1 MDYLTQYYKNKTEEL
16 QERYG
21 ILATKLL
28 FVIEDQSNLTDAQI
42 EDWIKG
48 NAQNEEQAKNM
59 RELLKRRRARDLGNQ
74 NPKKDY
80 SSIKQTNQTSKTP
93 KTGAPNGGAAK
104 TGAAKTGA
112 PNGGAPNGGTG
123 KTTSSTSSSG
133 EPPIYPESPSKTG
146 TSNVKP
152 TEPPVHPKAASTKS
166 SAKTGSVK
174 GGFAKGAA
182 GFGAGVGV
190 AIPVDMAT
198 RTALSAAGVENEEAH
213 DLTAAFTSGA
223 AGGAADVAATSALSG
238 AGMGSSI
245 AAGLRAATPIGL
257 ATVAGTAL
265 GKYVVKPLADIT
277 YKLPGEKGNAK
288 STIDRYGE
296 GMYNASPIVRG
307 ITNLI
312 AGNKLTAGSGDL
324 NEKPKG
330 VAGGDPTLKAK
341 WDAEEAAEQQEKEA
355 KIAADETQKAERAKG
370 RADRIA
376 AKVAEIK
383 AKANQQ

>member
-16 QERYG
+16 QERYEFLYYELKM
-21 ILATKLL
+21 LA
-28 FVIEDQSNLTDAQI
+28 EDIRSMTDADI
-42 EDWIKG
+42 EEWIKV
-48 NAQNEEQAKNM
+48 NAQNPEQANQF
-59 RELLKRRRARDLGNQ
+59 RETLKKRRASKNGA
-74 NPKKDY
+74 PKAETPKAETP
-80 SSIKQTNQTSKTP
+80 KAKTSK
-93 KTGAPNGGAAK
+93 NV
-104 TGAAKTGA
+104 
-112 PNGGAPNGGTG
+112 
-123 KTTSSTSSSG
+123 TTSPPSSTSSSG
-133 EPPIYPESPSKTG
+133 EPPIYPESSSKTT

-166 SAKTGSVK
+166 SPKTGSVK
-174 GGFAKGAA
+174 GGLGRGAA

-198 RTALSAAGVENEEAH
+198 RAALSGVGVENEH
-213 DLTAAFTSGA
+213 TQDLTAAFTSGA
-223 AGGAADVAATSALSG
+223 AGGAADVAATTALGG
-238 AGMGSSI
+238 AGIKASL
-245 AAGLRAATPIGL
+245 ATGLRAATPIGL

-265 GKYVVKPLADIT
+265 GKYVVKPLADIA

-330 VAGGDPTLKAK
+330 VAGGDPTLKAR
-341 WDAEEAAEQQEKEA
+341 WDAEDAAEEQEKQN
-355 KIAADETQKAERAKG
+355 KIAADEARKAERAKG

-376 AKVAEIK
+376 AKVADIK
-383 AKANQQ
+383 AKANSQ

>member
-16 QERYG
+16 QERYEFLYYELKM
-21 ILATKLL
+21 LAEEGMAEKIRSMTDEE
-28 FVIEDQSNLTDAQI
+28 IEA
-42 EDWIKG
+42 WIKG
-48 NAQNEEQAKNM
+48 NAQNPEQGNEFRERLKN
-59 RELLKRRRARDLGNQ
+59 RRASKNRA
-74 NPKKDY
+74 PK
-80 SSIKQTNQTSKTP
+80 SETP
-93 KTGAPNGGAAK
+93 KAK
-104 TGAAKTGA
+104 TGKNV
-112 PNGGAPNGGTG
+112 PKSLP
-123 KTTSSTSSSG
+123 SSTSSSG
-133 EPPIYPESPSKTG
+133 EPPIYPESSSKTT

-166 SAKTGSVK
+166 SPKTGSVK
-174 GGFAKGAA
+174 GGLGRGAA

-190 AIPVDMAT
+190 AIPVDIAT
-198 RTALSAAGVENEEAH
+198 RAALSGVGVENEHAQ

-223 AGGAADVAATSALSG
+223 AGGAADVAATTALGG
-238 AGMGSSI
+238 AGIKASL
-245 AAGLRAATPIGL
+245 ATGLRAATPIGL

-265 GKYVVKPLADIT
+265 GKYVVKPLADIA

-330 VAGGDPTLKAK
+330 VAGGDPTLKAR
-341 WDAEEAAEQQEKEA
+341 WDAEDAAEEQEKQN
-355 KIAADETQKAERAKG
+355 KIAADEARKAERAKG

-376 AKVAEIK
+376 AKVADIK
-383 AKANQQ
+383 AKANSQ

>member
-1 MDYLTQYYKNKTEEL
+1 MGFLDKDQNQQKQVLTGYNMDYLTQYYKNKTEEL
-16 QERYG
+16 QERYEFLYYELKM
-21 ILATKLL
+21 LA
-28 FVIEDQSNLTDAQI
+28 EDIRSMTDADI
-42 EDWIKG
+42 EEWIKV
-48 NAQNEEQAKNM
+48 NAQNPEQANQF
-59 RELLKRRRARDLGNQ
+59 RETLKKRRASKNGA
-74 NPKKDY
+74 PKAETPKAETP
-80 SSIKQTNQTSKTP
+80 KAKTSK
-93 KTGAPNGGAAK
+93 NV
-104 TGAAKTGA
+104 
-112 PNGGAPNGGTG
+112 
-123 KTTSSTSSSG
+123 TTSPPSSTSSSG
-133 EPPIYPESPSKTG
+133 EPPIYPESSSKTT

-166 SAKTGSVK
+166 SPKTGSVK
-174 GGFAKGAA
+174 GGLGRGAA

-198 RTALSAAGVENEEAH
+198 RAALSGVGVENEH
-213 DLTAAFTSGA
+213 TQDLTAAFTSGA
-223 AGGAADVAATSALSG
+223 AGGAADVAATTALGG
-238 AGMGSSI
+238 AGIKASL
-245 AAGLRAATPIGL
+245 ATGLRAATPIGL

-265 GKYVVKPLADIT
+265 GKYVVKPLADIA

-330 VAGGDPTLKAK
+330 VAGGDPTLKAR
-341 WDAEEAAEQQEKEA
+341 WDAEDAAEEQEKQN
-355 KIAADETQKAERAKG
+355 KIAADEARKAERAKG

-376 AKVAEIK
+376 AKVADIK
-383 AKANQQ
+383 AKANSQ